1 MPQSSSLD
9 PYISD
14 HFPLLT
20 SNKRKEE
27 ALRPRLII
35 HLVTTLPGPGIGR
48 NGNLGSVAKR
58 FCLICSPSSANFKTM
73 FGGGTWEGGSCEEK
87 DVDSAGKLGSPLDGA
102 WGWKR
107 GRMMRFSTSSY
118 VFGTLALED
127 AVEVRASMAQS
138 EARGGGRQCRSVE

>member
-1 MPQSSSLD
+1 M
-9 PYISD
+9 
-14 HFPLLT
+14 
-20 SNKRKEE
+20 
-27 ALRPRLII
+27 
-35 HLVTTLPGPGIGR
+35 GG
-48 NGNLGSVAKR
+48 NGNLEGVAKR
-58 FCLICSPSSANFKTM
+58 FVSSFLRAVPTSLTM

-87 DVDSAGKLGSPLDGA
+87 NAEFAGKPGSPLNGA

-138 EARGGGRQCRSVE
+138 EARGGGRQCGSVE